1 MTFLR
6 KIRNKGR
13 RIWDLLWTRSNE
25 NLTVL
30 GTASPWTI
38 KSELLPVD
46 AVVVS
51 GGVGKDVSFERD
63 LAEKYGCKVFLFDP
77 SPTGLATMSM
87 PQNQHERMVF
97 FPLGLAADF
106 GTLAFSLPQNPAE
119 GSYSV
124 QRECLKTG
132 AVEFQCTKL
141 SEFAKAKKLKR
152 IDLLKLDI
160 EGFEYGV
167 LEDVL
172 ESGLPITQICV
183 EFHHFMPGIGLGET
197 LRCIWRLRQSGY
209 SLVSKNMCDY
219 LFVARTSL
227 K

>member
-6 KIRNKGR
+6 NIRNGLR
-13 RIWDLLWTRSNE
+13 RRWDSLWTRSDVE
-25 NLTVL
+25 VAIV
-30 GTASPWTI
+30 GTGSPWAI
-38 KSELLPVD
+38 KADLLAAG
-46 AVVVS
+46 AVVIS

-63 LAEKYGCKVFLFDP
+63 LAEKYGCRVFLFDP

-97 FPLGLAADF
+97 FPIGLAADA
-106 GTLAFSLPQNPAE
+106 GSLAFNLPQNLAE

-124 QRECLKTG
+124 QRAELKSGIT
-132 AVEFQCTKL
+132 EFRCTTL
-141 SEFAKAKKLKR
+141 SAFVGEQELSR

-167 LEDVL
+167 LNDVL
-172 ESGLPITQICV
+172 ATGIPITQICV

-197 LRCIWRLRQSGY
+197 LRCISRLRRKGY
-209 SLVSKNMCDY
+209 VLVKKDMCDY
-219 LFVARTSL
+219 LFVARSAL
-227 K
+227 R

>member
-1 MTFLR
+1 MTLLR

-13 RIWDLLWTRSNE
+13 RIWDQLWTRSNE

-46 AVVVS
+46 AVVIL

-106 GTLAFSLPQNPAE
+106 GTLEFSLPQNPEE
-119 GSYSV
+119 GSFTL
-124 QRECLKTG
+124 QRAAVKTG
-132 AVEFQCTKL
+132 VTEFQCTTL
-141 SEFAKAKKLKR
+141 SGFAKAEGLQR
-152 IDLLKLDI
+152 IDILKLDI
-160 EGFEYGV
+160 EGFEYAV
-167 LEDVL
+167 LKDVL
-172 ESGLPITQICV
+172 ASGPPITQICV
-183 EFHHFMPGIGLGET
+183 EFHHFMAGIGIWRT
-197 LRCIWRLRQSGY
+197 LACMWRLRRNGY
-209 SLVSKNMCDY
+209 RLVSKNMCDY

-227 K
+227 T